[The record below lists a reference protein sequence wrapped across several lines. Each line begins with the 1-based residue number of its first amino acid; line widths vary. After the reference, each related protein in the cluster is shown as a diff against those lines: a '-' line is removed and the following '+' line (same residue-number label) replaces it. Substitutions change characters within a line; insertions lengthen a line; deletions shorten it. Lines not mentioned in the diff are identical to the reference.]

1 MKPQAPT
8 LDPDKRGTPAPLS
21 LSLSLSTGHLSVWP
35 QVYYVIP
42 SIVSN
47 KSLCFKFSNG
57 VIMKVFLAIIIRTT
71 RSSPARTL
79 VLNRLRHHQTIWHTK
94 NLCSKKS
101 KNDFNSVLK
110 LYTQSL
116 LVTMNIL
123 FGLPFTTRKR
133 LAGQVLGSSVTHK
146 HMQHRFICY
155 KHSSLRSDSLEGKQ
169 TDDCYSY
176 FLGK

>member
-1 MKPQAPT
+1 M
-8 LDPDKRGTPAPLS
+8 LS
-21 LSLSLSTGHLSVWP
+21 LSLPVTSLFGP

-42 SIVSN
+42 SIISS

-57 VIMKVFLAIIIRTT
+57 VTMEVFLAIIIRAT

-79 VLNRLRHHQTIWHTK
+79 VLNRLRHHQTIWYMK
-94 NLCSKKS
+94 NLCSNKS

-133 LAGQVLGSSVTHK
+133 LTGQILGPSVTHK
-146 HMQHRFICY
+146 HIQ
-155 KHSSLRSDSLEGKQ
+155 Q
-169 TDDCYSY
+169 
-176 FLGK
+176 